1 MKGKG
6 DRSMP
11 NWLRL
16 MLAEAIGTMF
26 LVFPGVGAA
35 MRPHATLLDI
45 ALANGIGLGIGIS
58 VTLAVSGGALN
69 PAVTVGLWA
78 LGKLKVG
85 TAALYI
91 VAELLGAVVAA
102 LLLHLLFPGM
112 GVVAGTPAPGKG
124 VGPLDAAAIE
134 CILTFFL
141 MTAVLM
147 TAVDASAPRIA
158 GLGVGLV
165 VVFDVLAAG
174 PLTGAA
180 MNPARAFG
188 PELVS
193 GTWAAAWAY
202 WVGPIAGALIASLVY
217 RYFFQTP
224 PATALQPPAPPA
236 GGARAGRRGG
246 RAGGKR

>member
-1 MKGKG
+1 LP
-6 DRSMP
+6 S
-11 NWLRL
+11 WLAPRL
-16 MLAEAIGTMF
+16 ALHNVFVSLDGPELDAGLTVEA
-26 LVFPGVGAA
+26 VF
-35 MRPHATLLDI
+35 H
-45 ALANGIGLGIGIS
+45 ALAVEGAMSYRLLPPAGRDWGDFLQ
-58 VTLAVSGGALN
+58 AVGRESMR
-69 PAVTVGLWA
+69 T
-78 LGKLKVG
+78 
-85 TAALYI
+85 
-91 VAELLGAVVAA
+91 ELSRAVVAA